1 MLSSCSPCSLCYG
14 VFVGFPFSN
23 WWMKKKSVALLANP
37 SYWCTNCLKE
47 KSLRLA
53 QHQWYNQ
60 NVVVISNYY
69 NYLQGPFSRAL
80 KSKAIISCNIKGFR
94 GAFICSPQR
103 HMKKMWGKISKNI
116 NWVKNGW
123 KFKFC
128 KDFLFRYKPCSHPL
142 NESGKCLL
150 HYGI

>member
-1 MLSSCSPCSLCYG
+1 M
-14 VFVGFPFSN
+14 
-23 WWMKKKSVALLANP
+23 
-37 SYWCTNCLKE
+37 
-47 KSLRLA
+47 
-53 QHQWYNQ
+53 
-60 NVVVISNYY
+60 VVISNYY
-69 NYLQGPFSRAL
+69 NYLQGLFSRAL

-116 NWVKNGW
+116 NWVKNGL

-142 NESGKCLL
+142 KESGKCLL
-150 HYGI
+150 HYGKMQRSAMLCHTEPPGGHFIKRLCMSIIRLTHTDSPEFPDSGKSFKVSVISLGCRRNLYHL